1 MADCG
6 HPQGMTVVRLARL
19 LLGVSCKELA
29 EEAAVSL
36 REIHRI
42 ERGAAMP
49 TPATLARIDAAF
61 ERVLHARTREV
72 RHAL

>member
-1 MADCG
+1 MKL
-6 HPQGMTVVRLARL
+6 VRLARV

-42 ERGAAMP
+42 ETGAATP

-61 ERVLHARTREV
+61 ERVLDGRTREI
-72 RHAL
+72 RHAV